1 APVESKAAAFNA
13 MEKMRDPSHTRAL
26 AVEEITALFASAGLG
41 NLQVERTRLALDLDE
56 FLSRSYPRAG
66 DEARIRAMF
75 ERALEDDVMDVQPS
89 RDGAKIFFSVPVAI
103 VAAQVPHG

>member
-1 APVESKAAAFNA
+1 MAKAAAFNA

-26 AVEEITALFASAGLG
+26 PWRKCTALFASRLDCRKP
-41 NLQVERTRLALDLDE
+41 QVERTRLALDLDE

-75 ERALEDDVMDVQPS
+75 ERALEDDVMDVQPR